1 MKVELKPQVFK
12 PLIQLAETK
21 QVEAYVVGGYV
32 RDLFLN
38 RPSKDIDIVVVG
50 DGIEFAQAFADQT
63 KEKTDFAVFKNFG
76 TAMVRTKEWE
86 IEFVGARRES
96 YSRESRKPAVIPG
109 TIRDDQLRRDF
120 TINALA
126 ISLNKDNLFEVVDP
140 FEGILDIERKIIR
153 TPLEPDITFDDD
165 PLRMMRAIRFASQ
178 LHFSI
183 HHETFDAIKLH
194 ANRISIVSM
203 ERISEELN
211 KIMLSK
217 KPSVGLNLLF
227 ECGLLA
233 IIFPELQAMH
243 GVEVVKKKAHKDN
256 FYHTLQV
263 LDNVSLETNN
273 LWLRWATLLHD
284 IGKPATKRF
293 IDSEGGWTFHGHE
306 DKGSRMVSKIFRRLK
321 LPLNEKMKY
330 VEKLV
335 ALHHRPKVLAEAG
348 ITDSAIRRL
357 IVDAGEDLNDLFALC
372 RADMT
377 SRDQSKINLYR
388 KNLTKVQEL
397 MAEVEERDALRN
409 WQPPVTGEDIMAF
422 FNVGPC
428 KEVGIIKARLR
439 EDILEGVVANERE
452 AAFQKMIEIGNEIL
466 KR

>member
-1 MKVELKPQVFK
+1 VKIELKHPVFTQ
-12 PLIQLAETK
+12 LIKLANEM

-32 RDLFLN
+32 RDMFLN
-38 RPSKDIDIVVVG
+38 RESKDIDIVVVG
-50 DGIEFAQAFADQT
+50 DGISFAQAFADVT

-76 TAMVRTKEWE
+76 TAMVRTRDWE

-126 ISLNKDNLFEVVDP
+126 ISLNQANLFEVVDP

-183 HHETFDAIKLH
+183 HHETFDAIRLH